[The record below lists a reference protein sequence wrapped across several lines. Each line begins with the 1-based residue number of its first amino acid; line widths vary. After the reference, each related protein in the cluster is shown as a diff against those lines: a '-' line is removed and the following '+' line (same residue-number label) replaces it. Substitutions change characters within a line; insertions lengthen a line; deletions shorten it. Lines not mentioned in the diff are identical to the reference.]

1 MNVVHINSERHWG
14 GGEVQTYY
22 LIKGLRDKGI
32 KNTLVA
38 QPNSPLAVNASKDGI
53 TIKEIPMKG
62 EWDII
67 AILKIRQLLRRIQ
80 PDILH
85 LHTAHAHTIGLVAG
99 RLAKV
104 KKILVTR
111 RMDFPI
117 EGFISRLRYNKT
129 DKIVAI
135 SQAVKGVLIE
145 SGIHEDKITV
155 IHSTIDRNFSPL
167 KSNLREELDLAV
179 DTPLLGTAARLVERK
194 GHCYLFEAL
203 AKASKRFPHAKLLV
217 AGEGPLEERLK
228 NLAKTLGLENQII
241 FLGFRHD
248 IAEILSALD
257 MFVLA
262 SVKEGLG
269 VSLLEAGSY
278 GVPIVATNVGGIPE
292 IVQDGVTGFLV
303 PPRDSEALAEKIIHV
318 LDHPQEAR
326 KMGENA
332 REKIKNHFSVQD
344 MAKSYTRLYQ
354 SMNNEE

>member
-32 KNTLVA
+32 KSTLVA

-135 SQAVKGVLIE
+135 SQAVKDVLVE

-155 IHSTIDRNFSPL
+155 IHSTIDRTFFPV
-167 KSNLREELDLAV
+167 KSNLRKELSLTV
-179 DTPLLGTAARLVERK
+179 DTPLLGTVASLVERK

-228 NLAKTLGLENQII
+228 NLAKTLGLEKQII

-257 MFVLA
+257 VFVLA

-292 IVQDGVTGFLV
+292 IVKDGVTGFLV
-303 PPRDSEALAEKIIHV
+303 PPRDSKALTEKIVYMLAHR
-318 LDHPQEAR
+318 PEANI
-326 KMGENA
+326 MGQQAKEWVRSN
-332 REKIKNHFSVQD
+332 FSVEQ
-344 MAKSYTRLYQ
+344 MADSYVLLYE
-354 SMNNEE
+354 SVTETE